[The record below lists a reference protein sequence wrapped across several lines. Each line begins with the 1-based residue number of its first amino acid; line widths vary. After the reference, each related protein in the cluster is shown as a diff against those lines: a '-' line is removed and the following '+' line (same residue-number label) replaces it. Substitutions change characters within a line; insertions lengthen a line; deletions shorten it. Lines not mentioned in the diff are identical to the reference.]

1 MAKKLNAGDTFP
13 ELTVNIRGGGTFD
26 VRDNLEA
33 RYNIILLY
41 RGHWGPYWRRQL
53 AGYEAQKEALA
64 ATGAKVILSGSV
76 DGEDKYPELGV
87 DMSYPL
93 AVDMTRE
100 QGEAVGAW
108 WDESRKIIQPSEFI
122 IRQDGSVASSTYS
135 SGPIGRVEPE
145 DAVKLITLYASRE

>member
-1 MAKKLNAGDTFP
+1 M
-13 ELTVNIRGGGTFD
+13 
-26 VRDNLEA
+26 
-33 RYNIILLY
+33 
-41 RGHWGPYWRRQL
+41 

-64 ATGAKVILSGSV
+64 ATGAKVILAGSV

-108 WDESRKIIQPSEFI
+108 WDEGRQIIQPSEFI

>member
-1 MAKKLNAGDTFP
+1 M
-13 ELTVNIRGGGTFD
+13 
-26 VRDNLEA
+26 
-33 RYNIILLY
+33 IL
-41 RGHWGPYWRRQL
+41 
-53 AGYEAQKEALA
+53 A
-64 ATGAKVILSGSV
+64 GSV

-108 WDESRKIIQPSEFI
+108 WDEGRKIIQPSEFI

-135 SGPIGRVEPE
+135 SGPIGRVAPE
-145 DAVKLITLYASRE
+145 DAIKLITLYASRE